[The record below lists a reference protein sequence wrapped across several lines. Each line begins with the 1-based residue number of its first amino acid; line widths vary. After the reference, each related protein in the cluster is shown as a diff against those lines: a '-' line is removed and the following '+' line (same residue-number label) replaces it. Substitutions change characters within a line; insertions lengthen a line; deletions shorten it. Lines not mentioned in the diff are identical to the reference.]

1 MMEVIFCILKV
12 AVEFYL
18 LLSLIYILLYLPEN
32 LAFQWR
38 HAKNNFTHKVS
49 GILLTLGLSLV
60 FGGISLAQKVK
71 TYAKKKYQTYRTWYH
86 LAKTANELTK
96 TLRDAL
102 DDEKEES

>member
-1 MMEVIFCILKV
+1 MMEVLVCIVKA

-38 HAKNNFTHKVS
+38 HANNNFIHKVS
-49 GILLTLGLSLV
+49 GILLTLGLSLI
-60 FGGISLAQKVK
+60 FGGISLVQKVK
-71 TYAKKKYQTYRTWYH
+71 TYAQKKYQQYRAWYH
-86 LAKTANELTK
+86 LAKTATKLTK

>member
-1 MMEVIFCILKV
+1 MEEAHAHNVVGQIEVIVCILKV

-38 HAKNNFTHKVS
+38 HANNNFIHKAS

-71 TYAKKKYQTYRTWYH
+71 NLLSKKIPTISRLVSLGENRK
-86 LAKTANELTK
+86 
-96 TLRDAL
+96 
-102 DDEKEES
+102 